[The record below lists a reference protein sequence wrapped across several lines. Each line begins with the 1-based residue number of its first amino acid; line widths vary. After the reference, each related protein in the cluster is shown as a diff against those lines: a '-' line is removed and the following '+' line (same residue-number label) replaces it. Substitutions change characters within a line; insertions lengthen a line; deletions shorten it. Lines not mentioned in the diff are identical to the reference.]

1 MERTKCTKC
10 ASHQSLSSSNTSNFL
25 WAEHFIQH
33 LPPWVKRQEPFVL
46 MVGLK
51 GPSDRR
57 CNETALSLVELGL
70 LPSFCPEERLRELGH
85 VAQPHSYYPLK
96 LCLEPRLTLF
106 QSLWGFSQSH
116 ALPHCSVSLGLSL
129 LVS

>member
-1 MERTKCTKC
+1 M
-10 ASHQSLSSSNTSNFL
+10 
-25 WAEHFIQH
+25 
-33 LPPWVKRQEPFVL
+33 L